1 MDSASSMTEW
11 SGPFVLVVDFGVVD
25 FGVVD
30 FGVVDFGVVDCV
42 IQEAWL

>member
-1 MDSASSMTEW
+1 MTEW

-30 FGVVDFGVVDCV
+30 CVV
-42 IQEAWL
+42 QEAWL